1 MAKVLIIDDEK
12 DLCEILADI
21 IVKLGHQADVAYSLS
36 EGRKKSRKKSY
47 DVVFLDV
54 RLPDGNGL
62 DAMPDIKKMATQPEI
77 IIMTG
82 YADPDGAEI
91 AIKNGAW
98 DYLQKPI
105 SPKQIIL
112 PLRRVLQYRDDLRK
126 SKKQMETLNREGIIG
141 DSPKMKKCF
150 ELLAQAANSTANVL
164 ITGETGTG
172 KELFARAVHLNS
184 SRSKKPFVVVDC
196 ASLPKTIVESVLF
209 GNVKGAYTGA
219 DQDRDGLIRTAH
231 KGVLFLDEIGEL
243 PLPTQKAFLRVIQ
256 EHRFTPVGSNKEIPS
271 DFRLVA
277 ATNRNL
283 VDMARKGAFREDLLF
298 RLRSITIEIP
308 PLREHI
314 EDIKDLAPYFTEKIC
329 NANRLPVKEISG
341 DCLDVLCAYDWPGNV
356 RELINTL
363 EVALSGSWDE
373 PVLFAKHLP
382 QEIRIQVARNAV
394 NKKQTVSCEPT
405 SKKKSTP
412 PLYPNFNEYK
422 DSVLS
427 EAGKKYFSRLMEI
440 TQGDVS
446 QACKISGLGRT
457 RLYALLKK
465 HGLSRKGWST
475 GESEE

>member
-12 DLCEILADI
+12 DLCEILSDI
-21 IVKLGHQADVAYSLS
+21 ITNLGHQADVAYSLS
-36 EGRKKSRKKSY
+36 EGRKKSRRKLY

-112 PLRRVLQYRDDLRK
+112 PLQRVLQYRDELRK
-126 SKKQMETLNREGIIG
+126 SLKQMESLNLNGIIG
-141 DSPKMKKCF
+141 SSPKMKKCF
-150 ELLAQAANSTANVL
+150 ELLAQAANNTANLL

-172 KELFARAVHLNS
+172 KELFARAVHINS
-184 SRSKKPFVVVDC
+184 ARSKKPFVVVDC

-219 DQDRDGLIRTAH
+219 DKDRDGLIKTAH
-231 KGVLFLDEIGEL
+231 KGILFLDEIGEL
-243 PLPTQKAFLRVIQ
+243 PLPSQKAFLRVIQ

-283 VDMARKGAFREDLLF
+283 VEMAQKGAFREDLLF

-308 PLREHI
+308 PLKAHP
-314 EDIKDLAPYFTEKIC
+314 EDIKDLA
-329 NANRLPVKEISG
+329 A
-341 DCLDVLCAYDWPGNV
+341 
-356 RELINTL
+356 
-363 EVALSGSWDE
+363 
-373 PVLFAKHLP
+373 H
-382 QEIRIQVARNAV
+382 
-394 NKKQTVSCEPT
+394 
-405 SKKKSTP
+405 
-412 PLYPNFNEYK
+412 
-422 DSVLS
+422 
-427 EAGKKYFSRLMEI
+427 
-440 TQGDVS
+440 
-446 QACKISGLGRT
+446 
-457 RLYALLKK
+457 
-465 HGLSRKGWST
+465 
-475 GESEE
+475 

>member
-21 IVKLGHQADVAYSLS
+21 IAKLGHQADVAHSLS
-36 EGRKKSRKKSY
+36 EGRKKTRKKAY

-62 DAMPDIKKMATQPEI
+62 EAMPDIKKMATQPEI

-82 YADPDGAEI
+82 FADPDGAEI

-105 SPKQIIL
+105 SPKQIIV
-112 PLRRVLQYRDDLRK
+112 PLKRVLQYRDDLRK
-126 SKKQMETLNREGIIG
+126 SKKQMENLNREGIIG

-150 ELLAQAANSTANVL
+150 ELLVQAANSSANVL
-164 ITGETGTG
+164 IAGETGTG
-172 KELFARAVHLNS
+172 KELFAKAIHLNS
-184 SRSKKPFVVVDC
+184 NRAKKPFVVVDC

-219 DQDRDGLIRTAH
+219 DQDRDGLIKSAH
-231 KGVLFLDEIGEL
+231 KGILFLDEIGEL

-256 EHRFTPVGSNKEIPS
+256 ERRFTPVGSNKEIPS

-298 RLRSITIEIP
+298 RLRSITIDIP
-308 PLREHI
+308 PLREHV
-314 EDIKDLAPYFTEKIC
+314 EDIKDLSIYYTEKIC
-329 NANRLPVKEISG
+329 GANKIKTKKISD

-363 EVALSGSWDE
+363 EVS
-373 PVLFAKHLP
+373 
-382 QEIRIQVARNAV
+382 I
-394 NKKQTVSCEPT
+394 
-405 SKKKSTP
+405 
-412 PLYPNFNEYK
+412 
-422 DSVLS
+422 
-427 EAGKKYFSRLMEI
+427 
-440 TQGDVS
+440 
-446 QACKISGLGRT
+446 
-457 RLYALLKK
+457 
-465 HGLSRKGWST
+465 
-475 GESEE
+475 